1 MCSYC
6 SHSYEHF
13 GKSSSDYGILG
24 QLFALINR
32 LPTASN
38 PKKDINAC
46 TDALFTVLKGY
57 FLTFACKELKI
68 DSIDSD
74 LEHSILKK
82 IFNS

>member
-6 SHSYEHF
+6 SPSSKHF
-13 GKSSSDYGILG
+13 GKRSSDHGTLG
-24 QLFALINR
+24 QLFALINH

-38 PKKDINAC
+38 PMEDVNAN

-57 FLTFACKELKI
+57 FLTFACEELKI

-74 LEHSILKK
+74 LEHSILK
-82 IFNS
+82 